1 MSERSWPRHRQ
12 LLPTS
17 RRADSLQHGSKK
29 ERRETESDTNTS
41 EDSLPG
47 LKNSI
52 HDDDDDGDDDDNNNN
67 NFNKSKSSSSVSAD
81 TTVIASETYTADAS
95 NPRIVIHH
103 SSQRTATATKTKTTT
118 KATAT
123 ARTRA
128 ESPRQALTS
137 SGGSTEDGSSY
148 CGFGISRSERQD
160 LMLHLRGF
168 CDLTDRPKWEFPEG
182 SRGGAGSM
190 NLSPSPISVDESCC
204 HAGGEGGPADYL
216 SQYSDPFDDSTPHSP
231 ASLFAQK
238 PFFRE
243 SDLEAFEASRAGIR
257 THSLSPRVADWSET
271 GSSGRERLG
280 SGSSFGKDLTLSPLQ
295 ARVAH
300 ACLGDVERTA
310 ADVEVDSGSGGSDV
324 AEALGG
330 KNGRCVAYGAGLSFG
345 QVGQQNNFQVSDVG
359 VGGQGVREGHV
370 CE

>member
-1 MSERSWPRHRQ
+1 MSERRWPGHRK

-17 RRADSLQHGSKK
+17 RRADSLQRGSKK

-47 LKNSI
+47 LKN
-52 HDDDDDGDDDDNNNN
+52 DDDNNNN
-67 NFNKSKSSSSVSAD
+67 TFNKSKSSSSVSAD

-95 NPRIVIHH
+95 NPRIVIHS
-103 SSQRTATATKTKTTT
+103 SSQRTATATKT
-118 KATAT
+118 TAT

-243 SDLEAFEASRAGIR
+243 SDLEAFEASGAGIR

-271 GSSGRERLG
+271 GSSGRERIG

-310 ADVEVDSGSGGSDV
+310 AEVEVDSGSGGSDV

-359 VGGQGVREGHV
+359 VVGK
-370 CE
+370 